1 MIPPHLNMETLIIV
15 VLTLTSALCRL
26 LVKAKCIRKHV
37 LVMLLVFSEKFWLK
51 QYISHKFYHGVIF

>member
-26 LVKAKCIRKHV
+26 LVKAKCIKKHV

-51 QYISHKFYHGVIF
+51 